1 MTQLFSL
8 DPAMPVLLRPD
19 GVVQIG
25 WDPRRAVLVRP
36 PGGLTAAA
44 LAGVLQTMRTSTD
57 LDRLYRDAAR
67 HGPVDAAEFAA
78 LVTALVTA
86 GVARPGAS
94 ARPSRSTAIRVH
106 GKGPLTDRLV
116 EGLGGTG
123 VRVSHSS
130 QPHAVMRSERT
141 DLVVLSDYLVADPRV
156 VRELHSGAVPH
167 LQVRVRDGTGLVGP
181 LVIPGVTSCLMCAD
195 LHRSDRDAAWP
206 VLAAQLRDTVGV
218 ADHCTVLAT
227 AALALGQV
235 RAVLSGVRAA
245 GSRAP
250 APAAPQTLSTTLE
263 FDVGAGSIVT
273 RRWPRHPR
281 CPC

>member
-94 ARPSRSTAIRVH
+94 ARPGRSTAIRVH